1 MEVLAIQDMTLE
13 TTRRI
18 ESVCEVASDSG
29 VPRLPVLS
37 LAVGVNIN
45 CSNVADGVE

>member
-1 MEVLAIQDMTLE
+1 MEVLAIPDVALD

-18 ESVCEVASDSG
+18 ESVCEVVSDSG

-37 LAVGVNIN
+37 LAVGVHIN